1 MLQYQPCLNI
11 ILKNAVKK
19 MIKKYYD
26 LLFINM
32 MNLTAWLFTD
42 TNAEQILKVILLLVT
57 IIYTVIRIFIIIIE
71 QFEKW
76 KKKNEVD

>member
-1 MLQYQPCLNI
+1 
-11 ILKNAVKK
+11 
-19 MIKKYYD
+19 MIKRYYD

-76 KKKNEVD
+76 KKKNETEW